1 MIWIKK
7 FGFVNYLLRKFI
19 FHNPYKYDFL
29 FFIEMVNYKIYL
41 FRHGKTF
48 FNADGIFT
56 GWKDSKLAP
65 EGIKNAKKVAEI
77 LRKKKFQA
85 AFQTRLSRSKD
96 TLKYVLKF
104 HQECKKIITDDRM
117 IERSYGILE
126 GVSHRK
132 FINEIGKKLVD
143 LKIEGNAIENLS
155 PNERKKVGKF
165 LGEEEY
171 KTIHRGYSI
180 AVPNG
185 ESFADV
191 EKRVKKFIIYL
202 KKFVKKNKIN
212 VAISAHGNS
221 IRLFRKIMENASKDE
236 ATMWF
241 IPYDKVFEYT
251 IKG

>member
-1 MIWIKK
+1 
-7 FGFVNYLLRKFI
+7 
-19 FHNPYKYDFL
+19 
-29 FFIEMVNYKIYL
+29 MVNYKVYL

-48 FNADGIFT
+48 FNAKGIFT

-65 EGIKNAKKVAEI
+65 EGIRNAKKVAEI
-77 LRKKKFQA
+77 LKKKKFQA

-104 HQECKKIITDDRM
+104 HPECKKVISDDRM
-117 IERSYGILE
+117 IERSYGVLE
-126 GVSHRK
+126 GKSHK
-132 FINEIGKKLVD
+132 SFIYEIGKKLVD
-143 LKIEGNAIENLS
+143 LKIEGDAIENL
-155 PNERKKVGKF
+155 NQKERKEVEKF

-171 KTIHRGYSI
+171 KAIHRGYNS

-202 KKFVKKNKIN
+202 KKFIKKNRIS

-221 IRLFRKIMENASKDE
+221 IRLFRKIMEKTSKNE
-236 ATMWF
+236 AVGWF
-241 IPYDKVFEYT
+241 IPYDEVFEYN